1 MREYDNKYNKQQRKG
16 KENAV
21 LYRLARG
28 LKEAQEDEK
37 GFTLIELLVVV
48 IIIGILAAIA
58 IPVFLNQRESAREA
72 AAQSDL
78 RNGASAATTCAAD
91 KGGSYAS
98 CTEEALVNTYGWN
111 QTDRVTSTVTTN
123 SVSEWAATA
132 KHDDSNTTYTF
143 NTNDGRVQ
151 EQAASKT

>member
-1 MREYDNKYNKQQRKG
+1 M
-16 KENAV
+16 
-21 LYRLARG
+21 LYRFARG
-28 LKEAQEDEK
+28 LKQAQEDER

-91 KGGSYAS
+91 KGGSYAG
-98 CTEEALVNTYGWN
+98 CTKDALVADYGWN
-111 QTDRVTSTVTTN
+111 QTDGVSSNVTTSN
-123 SVSEWAATA
+123 ATEWAATA
-132 KHDDSNTTYTF
+132 KHNDDDTTYTF

-151 EQAASKT
+151 EQK

>member
-1 MREYDNKYNKQQRKG
+1 MSHWFAR
-16 KENAV
+16 
-21 LYRLARG
+21 RLN
-28 LKEAQEDEK
+28 EAKHQG

-58 IPVFLNQRESAREA
+58 VPVFLNQRESAREA

-98 CTEEALVNTYGWN
+98 CTEEALVNTYDWN
-111 QTDRVTSTVTTN
+111 KTDRVSSNVTTN
-123 SVSEWAATA
+123 SATEWAATS
-132 KHDDSNTTYTF
+132 KHDDDDTTYTYS
-143 NTNDGRVQ
+143 TNDGRVK
-151 EQAASKT
+151 EQ

>member
-1 MREYDNKYNKQQRKG
+1 MLHFFARRLRDAQ
-16 KENAV
+16 KE
-21 LYRLARG
+21 
-28 LKEAQEDEK
+28 EK

-48 IIIGILAAIA
+48 VIIGILAAIA

-91 KGGSYAS
+91 KGGSYAG
-98 CTEEALVNTYGWN
+98 CTEDVLVADYGWN
-111 QTDRVTSTVTTN
+111 QTADVSSDVATN
-123 SVSEWAATA
+123 SATEWAGTS
-132 KHDDSNTTYTF
+132 KHKDGNTTYTF
-143 NTNDGRVQ
+143 STNDGRVQ

>member
-1 MREYDNKYNKQQRKG
+1 M
-16 KENAV
+16 
-21 LYRLARG
+21 
-28 LKEAQEDEK
+28 
-37 GFTLIELLVVV
+37 VV

-91 KGGSYAS
+91 KGGSYAN
-98 CTEEALVNTYGWN
+98 CTKETLVATYGWN
-111 QTDRVTSTVTTN
+111 QTDGVSSNVTTN
-123 SVSEWAATA
+123 SANEWAATS
-132 KHDDSNTTYTF
+132 KHDDDDTTYTF

-151 EQAASKT
+151 EQK